1 MKREIAEARIKS
13 KLDKLFHDNG
23 MVVSV
28 VFYNAATRMF
38 TDAIMDAYERGKKDL
53 VNGAA
58 GPGEARRGQ
67 AGRGETRQGG
77 ARQGN
82 LT

>member
-1 MKREIAEARIKS
+1 MIREIAEARIKS
-13 KLDKLFHDNG
+13 KLDKLFYDNG

-53 VNGAA
+53 VNGQA
-58 GPGEARRGQ
+58 GHGEVRHGEARQ
-67 AGRGETRQGG
+67 GR
-77 ARQGN
+77 
-82 LT
+82 